1 MKTVKF
7 YLIMI
12 LTAFGNA
19 IVQGQPTNKELK
31 LADNFYKHK
40 RYAEALPNY
49 IHFLK
54 SNPEDP
60 EVNFKAGTCYWNSRS
75 QKEKAIPFLEKA
87 IEIYSNTPSAE
98 KKSFEANKLL
108 GDVFQQQYRFDDA
121 IVCYEKCRVIM
132 EGFKEQKETEE
143 LSGKIEM
150 CKIGKALN
158 GLASDTEVKKNE
170 LEKESFSSSSAT
182 LSSDKSTITF
192 TFKKTENKGENN
204 NDSRYFETKKLK
216 KSDSVYQRDIKV
228 TGKKINKYEAT
239 IATSFDG
246 QIVLTY
252 RDENGSAVLY
262 TSSLRGNHWTAPE
275 KLNKTANLW
284 GWESNEY
291 ISSDGSK
298 MYFIS
303 DRKGGYGG
311 KDIYVCKKLEN
322 GEWSKAVNMG
332 PLINTPFDEEAP
344 FIHPDGKTFYF
355 SSNGH
360 NKKGYFEIFNTIISD
375 SAVVSAPLKVGFPI
389 DTTVRSVE
397 ALLYVDPPVE
407 KGRHKKHA
415 KNKIEE
421 QDDKSNYIISFSN
434 PNGIPLTL
442 VKGTFIERA
451 GKFPGQV
458 TIEIKNNET
467 GQTSAYYLTDA
478 LSHDFAFI
486 LPPSSNNN
494 VSFKKDSFLIV
505 SENLDI
511 TDNKNYYKK
520 LDPVILVP
528 LERDAITI
536 LNNVFFEPDKSI
548 ILSTSKSELNNWVYF
563 LNNNPDLSI
572 EIVGVGEC
580 TGKIR
585 ETSRLCSN
593 RAEALMKYFIDNGID
608 KERIEAKGYAL
619 KLKRAE
625 NATFRNKIEL
635 RITEDESSKNKIL
648 TKNNKE

>member
-1 MKTVKF
+1 MKTVKL

-12 LTAFGNA
+12 LTTFGNV
-19 IVQGQPTNKELK
+19 IVQGQPTKELK

-60 EVNFKAGTCYWNSRS
+60 EVNFKTGICYWNSRS
-75 QKEKAIPFLEKA
+75 QKEKAIPFFEKA
-87 IEIYSNTPSAE
+87 IEIYSNSPSSE
-98 KKSFEANKLL
+98 KKSFETYKLL
-108 GDVFQQQYRFDDA
+108 GDVFHQQYKFDDA
-121 IVCYEKCRVIM
+121 IICYEKCRELM
-132 EGFKEQKETEE
+132 KGFKEQKDTAE
-143 LSGKIEM
+143 LSGKIEI

-158 GLASDTEVKKNE
+158 GLASETEVKKNDK
-170 LEKESFSSSSAT
+170 EKESFSGSSAT
-182 LSSDKSTITF
+182 LSSDKSTIAF

-204 NDSRYFETKKLK
+204 IDSRYFETKKLK
-216 KSDSVYQRDIKV
+216 KSDSVYQRDIHAA
-228 TGKKINKYEAT
+228 GKKINKYEAT

-262 TSSLRGNHWTAPE
+262 TSCLRGNHWTAPE

-291 ISSDGSK
+291 ISADGSK

-311 KDIYVCKKLEN
+311 KDIYVCKKLDN

-332 PLINTPFDEEAP
+332 PFINTPFDEEAP

-360 NKKGYFEIFNTIISD
+360 NKKGYFEIFNAIISD

-397 ALLYVDPPVE
+397 ALLYVDPPAE
-407 KGRHKKHA
+407 KGRHKKHS

-467 GQTSAYYLTDA
+467 DQTLACYLTDV
-478 LSHDFAFI
+478 LSHEFAFI
-486 LPPSSNNN
+486 LPPSVNNN

-528 LERDAITI
+528 LERDALTT

-548 ILSTSKSELNNWVYF
+548 ILSTSKPELNNWVYF
-563 LNNNPDLSI
+563 LNSNPDLSI

-580 TGKIR
+580 TGKVR
-585 ETSRLCSN
+585 ETSRLCSS
-593 RAEALMKYFIDNGID
+593 RAEVLMKYFIDNGID

-625 NATFRNKIEL
+625 NATFKNKIEL